1 MISEIE
7 YGKASTPMSDET
19 TWYRLYL
26 TGPTICTG
34 DGMATLLEIVARGT
48 GSRFAVYDGVDGANI
63 SAFLPGATPMPIPI
77 EEVLEKL
84 RTCQRLD
91 WGDFYL
97 VSTSEEQ
104 TPWDFNLSKAY
115 PDLIAASR
123 STVRAFD
130 GNAAEV
136 YTTDGTLASEL
147 SETYASSSRV
157 EIEHARLND
166 FTYGN

>member
-1 MISEIE
+1 MGTIKM
-7 YGKASTPMSDET
+7 GASPVMLDET
-19 TWYRLYL
+19 LWYRLYL
-26 TGPTICTG
+26 TAPAVCTG
-34 DGMATLLEIVARGT
+34 TGMAKLMEIVARGSGCT
-48 GSRFAVYDGVDGANI
+48 RAVYAGVEGANV
-63 SAFLPGATPMPIPI
+63 SAFLSATTQAPIPI
-77 EEVLEKL
+77 DAVLEKL
-84 RTCQRLD
+84 RTCQQLD

-115 PDLIAASR
+115 PDLIAAST

-157 EIEHARLND
+157 EIEHARLNS